1 MLWDHVNKNLPLTAH
16 FQDIRYCHLTKGHKG
31 NGLEKTHRDIVVSDH
46 FLLSPVLSL
55 VLLCLIKIQELSG
68 TKQTCDSK
76 HSGWEINEELQDR
89 GIVLVFCAE
98 LWDIHPGNY
107 KLVLIM
113 TTSGTKL
120 DFSMFSSTRFLV
132 NCVLQT
138 LVNYICAVH
147 LNLFLTK
154 LCALKGKLLQKHM

>member
-31 NGLEKTHRDIVVSDH
+31 NGLEKTRRDIIVVSDH
-46 FLLSPVLSL
+46 LLLL
-55 VLLCLIKIQELSG
+55 VLLCLMKIQELSG
-68 TKQTCDSK
+68 TKQTCGSK

-98 LWDIHPGNY
+98 LWDIHPGN
-107 KLVLIM
+107 
-113 TTSGTKL
+113 
-120 DFSMFSSTRFLV
+120 FSMFSSTRFLV

>member
-31 NGLEKTHRDIVVSDH
+31 NGLEKTRRDIIVVSDH
-46 FLLSPVLSL
+46 LLLL

-107 KLVLIM
+107 NLVLIM